1 MKGKLFLLLIASLH
15 MANAFTQSNSTVKY
29 GNYEII
35 ISTEKKTWNDAQT
48 ACKSMGKDWFLA
60 SKRQISILAKTLKFE
75 TGVQFFW
82 TSDEGYLNTSN
93 HVGKDWSSN
102 SYDAA
107 EIFDVI
113 SKKSADF
120 DYKSKQYHYICIHSM
135 GNNIDAI
142 INNQKNTTKVNYL
155 EVIGIPLYNSN
166 FYETQNAL
174 SKIGS
179 GWRLP
184 TKQELTLVFNNSS
197 IFGSDNNSLDF
208 PVYWSSEDAMGDTK
222 SAWVKNYSNGSD
234 VMMDKY
240 SKNRAFFVRG
250 NANDALKTSYES
262 YRVGNLEIMK
272 NDFKNPLNNSTEFSY
287 SEAKELITKI
297 GDGWRLPTISELK
310 IIFDNKNLGGNTFYD
325 NRYGMWKNYWSS
337 SNQNNLKF
345 PNSNAEYGYSNYFWI
360 MDFGNGKCFEGTSK
374 YYVRAVR

>member
-142 INNQKNTTKVNYL
+142 INNQKN
-155 EVIGIPLYNSN
+155 I
-166 FYETQNAL
+166 
-174 SKIGS
+174 
-179 GWRLP
+179 
-184 TKQELTLVFNNSS
+184 
-197 IFGSDNNSLDF
+197 
-208 PVYWSSEDAMGDTK
+208 
-222 SAWVKNYSNGSD
+222 
-234 VMMDKY
+234 
-240 SKNRAFFVRG
+240 
-250 NANDALKTSYES
+250 
-262 YRVGNLEIMK
+262 
-272 NDFKNPLNNSTEFSY
+272 
-287 SEAKELITKI
+287 
-297 GDGWRLPTISELK
+297 
-310 IIFDNKNLGGNTFYD
+310 
-325 NRYGMWKNYWSS
+325 
-337 SNQNNLKF
+337 
-345 PNSNAEYGYSNYFWI
+345 
-360 MDFGNGKCFEGTSK
+360 
-374 YYVRAVR
+374 